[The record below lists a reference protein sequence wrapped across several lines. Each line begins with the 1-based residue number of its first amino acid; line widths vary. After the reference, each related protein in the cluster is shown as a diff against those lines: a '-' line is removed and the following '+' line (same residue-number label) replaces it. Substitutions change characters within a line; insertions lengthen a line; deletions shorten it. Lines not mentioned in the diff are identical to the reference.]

1 MKSKE
6 IDSRY
11 STIKISTDQQL
22 KTNCLILKSGEKI

>member
-11 STIKISTDQQL
+11 STINISTDQQL
-22 KTNCLILKSGEKI
+22 KCLILKSGEKI